1 MGIGGRVIRGGPV
14 GALALAV
21 LGLGCRSGP
30 APSERD
36 APPSALSPPGAA
48 ASGEA
53 PSDHLAQD
61 ELVEGSEVALGVK
74 LPRDLKLEQ
83 AFSDLAY
90 ARGFASVHSL
100 TTYFRARLRDGSLRE
115 GESSA
120 TFEHVHTQ
128 ARPDREL
135 TVRIGTAPGG
145 ARIELRD
152 TTQRPSSSLPN
163 DEARLR
169 QVGITPEGRW
179 VDPAH
184 LN

>member
-1 MGIGGRVIRGGPV
+1 VIRGGPV
-14 GALALAV
+14 GALALV
-21 LGLGCRSGP
+21 VVGLGCRGGRAP
-30 APSERD
+30 AERE
-36 APPSALSPPGAA
+36 APPSAVSPVAA
-48 ASGEA
+48 ASSEA
-53 PSDHLAQD
+53 PVDRLAQD

-90 ARGFASVHSL
+90 ARGFAPVHSL
-100 TTYFRARLRDGSLRE
+100 VSYFRARLRDGSLRE
-115 GESSA
+115 GESAA
-120 TFEHVHTQ
+120 TFEHVHTP
-128 ARPDREL
+128 ARPDRDL

-145 ARIELRD
+145 ARVELRD

-169 QVGITPEGRW
+169 QVGITPDGRW
-179 VDPAH
+179 VDPSH